1 MFPEEQLTSAKV
13 AGFVS
18 PSRDLLTP
26 KEIEREICFSVN
38 HPGSELRLGPLTA
51 KPTLDVFNRGCQVPV
66 YLIKRAPARP
76 NPIERVVRKDGT
88 RPGFPI
94 EVAHRVRVDHP
105 RPPCGPRG
113 ARPRDGM
120 R

>member
-38 HPGSELRLGPLTA
+38 HPGSELRSGPFDFGLSADSLGGSGSP
-51 KPTLDVFNRGCQVPV
+51 
-66 YLIKRAPARP
+66 
-76 NPIERVVRKDGT
+76 
-88 RPGFPI
+88 
-94 EVAHRVRVDHP
+94 
-105 RPPCGPRG
+105 
-113 ARPRDGM
+113 
-120 R
+120 